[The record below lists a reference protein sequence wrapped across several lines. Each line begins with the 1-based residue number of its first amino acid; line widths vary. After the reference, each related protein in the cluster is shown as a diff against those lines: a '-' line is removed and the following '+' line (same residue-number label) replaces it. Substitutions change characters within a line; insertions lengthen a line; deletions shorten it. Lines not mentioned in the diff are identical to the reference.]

1 MLQTKVYDTSDAGA
15 MPDMVEVARR
25 YAAAGF
31 AVFPLEP
38 NGKAPSCSH
47 GFKDATTDELRIRR
61 LFRRADNIG
70 VACGQA
76 SGGLVVIDCDTHE
89 TDGVAAFD
97 ALLAEHPATELLT
110 AHTPSGGVHAYFR
123 TPLSRLFKTVAR
135 RIGIDGCDLRS
146 DGGYIVLPP
155 SRIAGA
161 EYRFDEYDA
170 AGFAADEVPV
180 MPEWLGRHILAAQWG
195 EAAATEALAAIER
208 GEAVDDVAEQLKRAG
223 APASRMTVLIDGKPM
238 SASTSRAKNVS
249 RETSAD
255 GTVSAGSRND
265 SLFRLA
271 CSLRST
277 GLRDE
282 NALLDMLE
290 AFNSTHVNPPLGAS
304 ELLQIVRSALRYAPY
319 DDTPAATL
327 TEPMTTVTTSAGD
340 AVEVEVSCLPSTST
354 VNGVAGLAVRRTK
367 RRVIVEPT
375 VSNITRIITH
385 DVRLAGRI
393 VWDEFAQS
401 TMVRGRLPWM
411 SSSDFR
417 EWSNADDASLEMFLQ
432 DVYGMG
438 NVNPGKL
445 AGAILAASHQQSVNP
460 LVDHLQKLSW
470 DGKPRAET
478 LLVACLGADDTPFT
492 REVTRLFLRGAYHRA
507 KTPGCKFDFVLMLKG
522 AQGIGKSWIVRKL
535 AMRERYLNDNLAT
548 IDGDRALEKIRGCWF
563 VELAELLATKKTREV
578 EAIKAFTTSMVDYY
592 RAPYARLSE
601 RHPRTCVFV
610 GTTNA
615 EAFLA
620 DRTGNRRFLVVECG
634 KHAPTVD
641 MWSDAFDAYIEQV
654 WAEIVATD
662 DDAPLTLSDAAIATR
677 DEINLGETEDDPRI
691 GMVEAYLEHIDHDR
705 VCIIELLEKALELPA
720 ATIEQKRS
728 LLIQDMSR
736 IMATM
741 PGWHKGAG
749 RRPCGDYGR
758 QRYYERDDATTAT
771 DDALTDE
778 SPF

>member
-1 MLQTKVYDTSDAGA
+1 MLQTKVYTTHDAGA
-15 MPDMVEVARR
+15 MPDMVETALR
-25 YAAAGF
+25 YASAGF

-38 NGKAPSCSH
+38 NGKAPSCDH
-47 GFKDATTDELRIRR
+47 GFKDATTDERRIRQ

-97 ALLAEHPATELLT
+97 ALLAEHGASELLT

-195 EAAATEALAAIER
+195 NAAATEALAAIER
-208 GEAVDDVAEQLKRAG
+208 GEAVDDVAEQLKRNG
-223 APASRMTVLIDGKPM
+223 APSSRMTVLIDGKPM
-238 SASTSRAKNVS
+238 ATSIAHAKNVS
-249 RETSAD
+249 RETSTD

-290 AFNSTHVNPPLGAS
+290 AFNAAHVTPPLGTS

-327 TEPMTTVTTSAGD
+327 TEPMTTVTTTAGD
-340 AVEVEVSCLPSTST
+340 ELAVEASCLPSTST

-367 RRVIVEPT
+367 QRIVVEPT
-375 VSNITRIITH
+375 VSNVTRIITG
-385 DVRLAGRI
+385 DVRLARRI

-411 SSSDFR
+411 VASDFR

-438 NVNPGKL
+438 NINPGKL

-460 LVDHLQKLSW
+460 LVERLQKLTW
-470 DGKPRAET
+470 DGTPRAET
-478 LLVACLGADDTPFT
+478 LLIDCLGADDTPFT
-492 REVTRLFLRGAYHRA
+492 REATRLFLRGAYHRA

-535 AMRERYLNDNLAT
+535 AMRERYLNDNLTT

-634 KHAPTVD
+634 KHTPTVD
-641 MWSDAFDAYIEQV
+641 MWDEAFDAYIEHV

-662 DDAPLTLSDAAIATR
+662 GDTPLVLSDAAIATR
-677 DEINLGETEDDPRI
+677 DEINMSETEDDPRV
-691 GMVEAYLEHIDHDR
+691 GMIETYLEHIDHDR
-705 VCIIELLEKALELPA
+705 VCIIELLEKALDLPA

-758 QRYYERDDATTAT
+758 QRYYERDAAT
-771 DDALTDE
+771 DVDPTDE
-778 SPF
+778 TPF

>member
-1 MLQTKVYDTSDAGA
+1 MLQTKVYTTDGAGA
-15 MPDMVEVARR
+15 MPDMVDIARR

-38 NGKAPSCSH
+38 NGKAPSCAH
-47 GFKDATTDELRIRR
+47 GFKDATTDERRIRQ

-70 VACGQA
+70 VACGKA

-89 TDGVAAFD
+89 VDGVAAFD
-97 ALLAEHPATELLT
+97 ALLAEHDATELLT

-123 TPLSRLFKTVAR
+123 TPLSKLFKTVAR
-135 RIGIDGCDLRS
+135 RIGIEGCDLRS

-195 EAAATEALAAIER
+195 DAAATEALAAIER
-208 GEAVDDVAEQLKRAG
+208 GEAVDDVADKLKRNG
-223 APASRMTVLIDGKPM
+223 TPASRMTVLIDGKQM
-238 SASTSRAKNVS
+238 TASTARGGSVS
-249 RETSAD
+249 RETSATD
-255 GTVSAGSRND
+255 GTVRAGSRND

-282 NALLDMLE
+282 NALLDMLS
-290 AFNSTHVNPPLGAS
+290 AFNSAHVNPPLGPS

-319 DDTPAATL
+319 DDSPAATL
-327 TEPMTTVTTSAGD
+327 TEPMATVTTTTGCEID
-340 AVEVEVSCLPSTST
+340 VEASCLPATST
-354 VNGVAGLAVRRTK
+354 VNGVERLAVRRTK
-367 RRVIVEPT
+367 ARTIVEPT
-375 VSNITRIITH
+375 VSNITRIITN
-385 DVRLAGRI
+385 DARLAGRI

-411 SSSDFR
+411 ASSDFR
-417 EWSNADDASLEMFLQ
+417 EWSNGDDASLEMFLQ

-445 AGAILAASHQQSVNP
+445 AGAILAGSHQQSVNP
-460 LVDHLQKLSW
+460 LVEHLSKLKW
-470 DGKPRAET
+470 DGKKRVDT
-478 LLVACLGADDTPFT
+478 LLIDTLGAADTAFT

-522 AQGIGKSWIVRKL
+522 KQGIGKSWIVRKL

-634 KHAPTVD
+634 KQKPTVD

-662 DDAPLTLSDAAIATR
+662 DDASLVLSDAAIATR
-677 DEINLGETEDDPRI
+677 DEINAGETEDDPRI
-691 GMVEAYLEHIDHDR
+691 GMVEAYLDHADHDR
-705 VCIIELLEKALELPA
+705 ICIIELLEKALDLPA

-758 QRYYERDDATTAT
+758 QRYYERDVATST

>member
-1 MLQTKVYDTSDAGA
+1 MLQTKVYDTHDAGA

-47 GFKDATTDELRIRR
+47 GFKDATTDDTRIRQ

-70 VACGQA
+70 AACGAA

-123 TPLSRLFKTVAR
+123 TPLSKLFKTVAR

-195 EAAATEALAAIER
+195 DAAATEALAAIER
-208 GEAVDDVAEQLKRAG
+208 GEAVDDVAEQLKRGG

-238 SASTSRAKNVS
+238 AASSARGGSVS

-255 GTVSAGSRND
+255 GTVRAGSRND

-282 NALLDMLE
+282 NALLDMLD
-290 AFNSTHVNPPLGAS
+290 AFNAAHVNPPLGAS

-319 DDTPAATL
+319 DDTPPATL
-327 TEPMTTVTTSAGD
+327 TEPMTTVTTAAGD
-340 AVEVEVSCLPSTST
+340 EVAVEATCLPSTST
-354 VNGVAGLAVRRTK
+354 VNGVVGLAVRRTK
-367 RRVIVEPT
+367 ARVIVEPT
-375 VSNITRIITH
+375 VSNITRIITG

-417 EWSNADDASLEMFLQ
+417 EWSNADDAALEMFMQ

-445 AGAILAASHQQSVNP
+445 AGAILAASQQQSVNP
-460 LVDHLQKLSW
+460 LVDHIRSLRW

-478 LLVACLGADDTPFT
+478 LLVDCLGAEDTPFT
-492 REVTRLFLRGAYHRA
+492 REVTRLFLRGAWHRA
-507 KTPGCKFDFVLMLKG
+507 KEPGCKFDFVLMLKG

-535 AMRERYLNDNLAT
+535 AMRERYLNDNLST

-592 RAPYARLSE
+592 RAPYARLPE

-634 KHAPTVD
+634 KNAPTVD
-641 MWSDAFDAYIEQV
+641 MWSGAFDAYIEQV

-662 DDAPLTLSDAAIATR
+662 DDAPLTLSDAAIAAR
-677 DEINLGETEDDPRI
+677 DEINAGETEDDPRV
-691 GMVEAYLEHIDHDR
+691 GMIERYLDEKAGER
-705 VCIIELLEKALELPA
+705 VCIIELLEQALDLPA

-728 LLIQDMSR
+728 LLIQDASR
-736 IMATM
+736 IMADM
-741 PGWHKGAG
+741 PGWHKGTG
-749 RRPCGDYGR
+749 RRPCGAYGR
-758 QRYYERDDATTAT
+758 QRYYERDVPRDKAL
-771 DDALTDE
+771 DDDT
-778 SPF
+778 PF

>member
-1 MLQTKVYDTSDAGA
+1 MLQTKVYTTDTASST
-15 MPDMVEVARR
+15 PDMVEIARR
-25 YAAAGF
+25 YARAGF

-38 NGKAPSCSH
+38 NGKAPNCPH
-47 GFKDATTDELRIRR
+47 GFKDATTDDARVRKLV
-61 LFRRADNIG
+61 RRADNLG
-70 VACGQA
+70 VACGQQ
-76 SGGLVVIDCDTHE
+76 SGGLVVIDCDMHE
-89 TDGVAAFD
+89 VDGVAAFD

-123 TPLSRLFKTVAR
+123 TPLSKLFKTVAR

-146 DGGYIVLPP
+146 DGGYVVLPP

-195 EAAATEALAAIER
+195 DAAATEALAAIER
-208 GEAVDDVAEQLKRAG
+208 GEAVDDVAEMLKRNG
-223 APASRMTVLIDGKPM
+223 APASHMTVLVDGKPM
-238 SASTSRAKNVS
+238 SASTTRGSSVS
-249 RETSAD
+249 REASD

-282 NALLDMLE
+282 NALLDMLD
-290 AFNSTHVNPPLGAS
+290 AFNTAHVNPPLGAG

-319 DDTPAATL
+319 DDAPAATL
-327 TEPMTTVTTSAGD
+327 TEPMTTVTTAAGD
-340 AVEVEVSCLPSTST
+340 AVEVEASCLPQTST
-354 VNGVAGLAVRRTK
+354 INGVHGLAVRRTK
-367 RRVIVEPT
+367 ARTIVEPT
-375 VSNITRIITH
+375 VSNIRRIITG
-385 DVRLAGRI
+385 DKMLAGYI

-417 EWSNADDASLEMFLQ
+417 EWSNADDAALEMFLQ

-438 NVNPGKL
+438 NINPGKL
-445 AGAILAASHQQSVNP
+445 AGAILAASQQQSVNP
-460 LVDHLQKLSW
+460 LVDHLRKLKW
-470 DGKPRAET
+470 DGTPRAET
-478 LLVACLGADDTPFT
+478 LLIDCLGADDTAFT
-492 REVTRLFLRGAYHRA
+492 REVTRLVLRGAYHRA

-535 AMRERYLNDNLAT
+535 AMRERYLNDNLST

-634 KHAPTVD
+634 KNAPTVD
-641 MWSDAFDAYIEQV
+641 MWDNGFDRYIEQV

-677 DEINLGETEDDPRI
+677 DEINAGETEDDPRI
-691 GMVEAYLEHIDHDR
+691 GMVETYLDHIDHDR

-736 IMATM
+736 IMASM
-741 PGWHKGAG
+741 PGWHKGIG

-758 QRYYERDDATTAT
+758 QRYYERDAATTTT
-771 DDALTDE
+771 DDTDLTDE

>member
-1 MLQTKVYDTSDAGA
+1 MLQAKVYTTDGAGA

-31 AVFPLEP
+31 AIFPLEP
-38 NGKAPSCSH
+38 NGKAPSCPH
-47 GFKDATTDELRIRR
+47 GFKDATTDERRIRQ

-70 VACGQA
+70 VACGAA

-89 TDGVAAFD
+89 TDGVASFD

-123 TPLSRLFKTVAR
+123 TPLSKLFKTVAR
-135 RIGIDGCDLRS
+135 RIGIEGCDLRS

-195 EAAATEALAAIER
+195 DDAATEALAAIER
-208 GEAVDDVAEQLKRAG
+208 GEAVDDVAEQLKRNG
-223 APASRMTVLIDGKPM
+223 TPTSRMTVLIDGKPM
-238 SASTSRAKNVS
+238 SASTTRCGNVS
-249 RETSAD
+249 RETSD
-255 GTVSAGSRND
+255 GTVRAGSRND

-282 NALLDMLE
+282 TALLDMLS
-290 AFNSTHVNPPLGAS
+290 AFNATHVNPPLGTT

-319 DDTPAATL
+319 DEAPAATL

-340 AVEVEVSCLPSTST
+340 EVAVEMSCLPSTST

-367 RRVIVEPT
+367 QRVIVEPT
-375 VSNITRIITH
+375 VSNISRIITH

-411 SSSDFR
+411 TSSDFR
-417 EWSNADDASLEMFLQ
+417 EWSNGDDASIEMFLQ

-438 NVNPGKL
+438 NINPGKL
-445 AGAILAASHQQSVNP
+445 AGAILAASQQQSVNP
-460 LVDHLQKLSW
+460 LVEHLKKLSW
-470 DGKPRAET
+470 DGKKRAET
-478 LLVACLGADDTPFT
+478 LLVDCLGADDTPFV

-507 KTPGCKFDFVLMLKG
+507 KMPGCKFDFVLMLKG

-634 KHAPTVD
+634 KNAPTVD
-641 MWSDAFDAYIEQV
+641 MWDYGFDRYIEQV

-677 DEINLGETEDDPRI
+677 DEINAGETEDDPRV
-691 GMVEAYLEHIDHDR
+691 GMVEAYLDHIDHDR

-741 PGWHKGAG
+741 PGWHKGTG

-758 QRYYERDDATTAT
+758 QRFYERDAATTTT
-771 DDALTDE
+771 DDDLTDE

>member
-1 MLQTKVYDTSDAGA
+1 MLHTKVYDTRDAGA
-15 MPDMVEVARR
+15 MPDMVEIARR

-38 NGKAPSCSH
+38 NGKAPSCAH
-47 GFKDATTDELRIRR
+47 GFKDATTDDTRIRQ

-70 VACGQA
+70 VACGHA
-76 SGGLVVIDCDTHE
+76 SGGLVVIDCDTHDV
-89 TDGVAAFD
+89 DGVAAFD
-97 ALLAEHPATELLT
+97 ALLAEHDATELLT
-110 AHTPSGGVHAYFR
+110 AHTPSGGLHAYFR
-123 TPLSRLFKTVAR
+123 TPLSKLFKTVAR
-135 RIGIDGCDLRS
+135 RIGIEGCDLRS

-195 EAAATEALAAIER
+195 EGAASEALAAIAR
-208 GEAVDDVAEQLKRAG
+208 GEAVDDVADQLKRNG
-223 APASRMTVLIDGKPM
+223 APAPRMTVLIDGKPM
-238 SASTSRAKNVS
+238 TSTMNAKNVS
-249 RETSAD
+249 RETLAD
-255 GTVSAGSRND
+255 GTVRAGSRND

-282 NALLDMLE
+282 NALLDMLD
-290 AFNSTHVNPPLGAS
+290 AFNATHVNPPLGTS

-319 DDTPAATL
+319 DDAPAVTL
-327 TEPMTTVTTSAGD
+327 TEPMMTVTTSAGD
-340 AVEVEVSCLPSTST
+340 AVEVEATCLPSTST
-354 VNGVAGLAVRRTK
+354 VNGVQDLAVRHTK
-367 RRVIVEPT
+367 QRVIVEAT
-375 VSNITRIITH
+375 VSNITRIITS
-385 DVRLAGRI
+385 DARLAGRI

-411 SSSDFR
+411 STSDFR
-417 EWSNADDASLEMFLQ
+417 EWSNGDDASLEMFLQ

-445 AGAILAASHQQSVNP
+445 AGAILAASQQQSVNP

-478 LLVACLGADDTPFT
+478 LLVDCLGADDTPFT

-634 KHAPTVD
+634 KQKPTVD

-677 DEINLGETEDDPRI
+677 DEINLGEVEDDPRI

-705 VCIIELLEKALELPA
+705 VCIIELLEKALDLPA

-741 PGWHKGAG
+741 PSWHKGVG

-758 QRYYERDDATTAT
+758 QRFYERDTAT
-771 DDALTDE
+771 DAAMTDE
-778 SPF
+778 TPF